1 MPTKPIDP
9 GLPLPVPLEYAGK
22 WVAWNSDHTQIV
34 AAGESIQEV
43 WNIVSER
50 RIVDPVYEKVPR
62 ADVRLVGM
70 R

>member
-1 MPTKPIDP
+1 MPKKPINP
-9 GLPLPVPLEYAGK
+9 GTLLPFPLEYAGK

-50 RIVDPVYEKVPR
+50 RIADPVYERIPR